1 MASKQV
7 GLIERAY
14 ELVQSGEFEFV
25 YQLEPQLIVDGY
37 ARVSVTFSDS
47 RELRHALRDCIR
59 DSLRNKTLGR
69 KLAERR
75 ETASRHRTV
84 R

>member
-7 GLIERAY
+7 GLVDRAY
-14 ELVQSGEFEFV
+14 ELAKSGEFEFV
-25 YQLEPQLIVDGY
+25 YQIERQLVADGY
-37 ARVSVTFSDS
+37 ARVTVTFSDS

-59 DSLRNKTLGR
+59 DSLRNKSVGR
-69 KLAERR
+69 KLAEKPQA
-75 ETASRHRTV
+75 ASRYRTV